1 MALRSAG
8 DSLPAG
14 ILAVC
19 PFADM
24 TLSGESLRLADGK
37 DPAANRDSLT
47 FLAASYFQGHEPR
60 DPLVSPLFGDFRLLP
75 PLFLT
80 AATNEAL
87 FDDTSRILHRAQA
100 QGVDV
105 TVELVDDSVHIY
117 PLFPFL
123 PETKQFV
130 LALNGWSRRILQ
142 QSVTHLGPLEHPIA
156 AHS

>member
-1 MALRSAG
+1 
-8 DSLPAG
+8 
-14 ILAVC
+14 
-19 PFADM
+19 M

-87 FDDTSRILHRAQA
+87 FDDTSRILQRAQA

-130 LALNGWSRRILQ
+130 LALNGWSRRVLQ
-142 QSVTHLGPLEHPIA
+142 QDVTDFGPLEHPIA

>member
-8 DSLPAG
+8 DPLPAG
-14 ILAVC
+14 VLAVC

-123 PETKQFV
+123 PETKHFV

-142 QSVTHLGPLEHPIA
+142 QNVTDFGSLE
-156 AHS
+156 